1 MGVVATTP
9 PSTLP
14 LSNFRANG
22 RSDLKIFFM
31 DRYPKD
37 EHTGKNLVCK
47 KALPISKKNWK
58 KPVGGMAPPLA
69 IGGLKWFSLMKEVV
83 ICDKNLTLKSPLK
96 VNRPSEFIEAP

>member
-1 MGVVATTP
+1 MVRKIYRSTFAQWGVVATTP

-58 KPVGGMAPPLA
+58 KPVGGMAPPP
-69 IGGLKWFSLMKEVV
+69 G
-83 ICDKNLTLKSPLK
+83 
-96 VNRPSEFIEAP
+96 NRRVKMVLLDERGCHM